1 MRKLYIFAL
10 LVVFLTALFFN
21 VQCSH
26 ALSTNV
32 VISQIQLGNVASA
45 SNEFIEIY
53 NNSATDVDITN
64 WCLYY
69 ASASS
74 IQNGSKLACF
84 LSDSDSVH
92 IYLPSH
98 SFAFLISNQLATATP
113 SLGSD
118 LKFSATLSGTAGHVR
133 LIDSGGVEVD
143 KVGWG
148 VTALSAEGASPATV
162 PTVGK
167 VLGRKT
173 INLDVLQD
181 TNVNSEDFEI
191 VSPRVTYNYG
201 SIYEKQDLCLNIAD
215 IQAVLPDGYSVDI
228 AGNCTPPPVDICS
241 NLDGL
246 QATLPNGYGIDAIG
260 DCQIDL
266 CQNIDGLQQILP
278 DNMELDGSGDCALHD
293 ECSNLTGVQSEIPD
307 GYKKSDDNICLLD
320 LLPLQISE
328 LLPNVTGSD
337 EGKEFIEIYNPNG
350 SDVDLENYVFYVGTN
365 DDTFY
370 NFPIGSHVDAG
381 QYMAFYNDQ
390 IEFTLINTTSGVR
403 LKSIDGVLID
413 ETLVYNSPK
422 DDFAWALID
431 GTWQYTNR
439 PTPGG
444 ANLSSL
450 IEVDSEVAVESSLEP
465 CAANQYRS
473 PETNRCRLIATTSS
487 VLTACKDGQYRSEE
501 TNRCRS
507 IAADVSALTPCDEGQ
522 ERNPETNRCRSITA
536 VLGDNDLTPC
546 KEGQERNPETNRCR
560 NIVSMPQAEYAPE
573 QTAESSNGY
582 VGWLALAGVGIVA
595 IIYAIWE
602 WRQEIAGIIRKI
614 KLKINRKRDR
624 LT

>member
-1 MRKLYIFAL
+1 MYRLYL
-10 LVVFLTALFFN
+10 LVLVTFSSVVCGFVPQISGAI
-21 VQCSH
+21 S
-26 ALSTNV
+26 SNV
-32 VISQIQLGNVASA
+32 VISQIQIGNIASA

-53 NNSATDVDITN
+53 NNSPTDVEITN

-74 IQNGSKLACF
+74 IQNGSKLTCF
-84 LSDSDSVH
+84 LPENDSIH
-92 IYLPSH
+92 IYLPGNS
-98 SFAFLISNQLATATP
+98 SAYLISNQLSTTNP

-133 LIDSGGVEVD
+133 LIDNVGAEVD

-148 VTALSAEGASPATV
+148 ITALSAEGASPATV

-173 INLDVLQD
+173 ISPNILQD
-181 TNVNSEDFEI
+181 TDVNSDDFEI
-191 VSPRVTYNYG
+191 ISPLVTYTYG
-201 SIYEKQDLCLNIAD
+201 SIYEIQDLCLNIAD
-215 IQAVLPDGYSVDI
+215 IQSVLPEGYSVDI
-228 AGNCTPPPVDICS
+228 AGNCMPPPVDICS

-246 QATLPNGYGIDAIG
+246 QAILPNGYGIDANG
-260 DCQIDL
+260 DCQVDL
-266 CQNIDGLQQILP
+266 CQNLDRLQQILP
-278 DNMELDGSGDCALHD
+278 DNMGLDDNGDCVFHD
-293 ECSNLTGVQSEIPD
+293 ECSNLPGIQPEIPD
-307 GYKKSDDNICLLD
+307 GYKMSDDNVCLLD

-328 LLPNVTGSD
+328 LLPNVTGLD
-337 EGKEFIEIYNPNG
+337 DGKEFIEIYNTN
-350 SDVDLENYVFYVGTN
+350 DIDIDLGNYVFYVGTD

-370 NFPIGSHVDAG
+370 NFPTDSHIGAS
-381 QYMAFYNDQ
+381 QYMAFYNDEV
-390 IEFTLINTTSGVR
+390 EFTLLNTTSSVR

-413 ETLVYNSPK
+413 ESLIYFSPK

-431 GTWQYTNR
+431 GTWQYTNQL
-439 PTPGG
+439 TPGS
-444 ANLSSL
+444 ANLPS
-450 IEVDSEVAVESSLEP
+450 IVEVDSEVVIESSLET

-473 PETNRCRLIATTSS
+473 PETNRCRLIITTSS
-487 VLTACKDGQYRSEE
+487 SLVACKDGQYRSEE

-507 IAADVSALTPCDEGQ
+507 IASDVNALTPCAEGQ

-536 VLGDNDLTPC
+536 VLGDSALMPC

-573 QTAESSNGY
+573 QTAVSSNGY

-595 IIYAIWE
+595 IVYAIWE
-602 WRQEIAGIIRKI
+602 WRQEIVGVIRKI
-614 KLKINRKRDR
+614 RLLITRKNDKSI
-624 LT
+624 

>member
-1 MRKLYIFAL
+1 MRKLYVFAL
-10 LVVFLTALFFN
+10 LVVFLAALFFN
-21 VQCSH
+21 VQCSR
-26 ALSTNV
+26 ALSIDI
-32 VISQIQLGNVASA
+32 VISQIQLGNAGSA

-69 ASASS
+69 ASATSV
-74 IQNGSKLACF
+74 QNGSKLACF
-84 LSDSDSVH
+84 LSDSDNVH

-98 SFAFLISNQLATATP
+98 SFAFLISNQLATANP

-133 LIDSGGVEVD
+133 LIDSRGVEID

-148 VTALSAEGASPATV
+148 VTAVSAEGASPAVT
-162 PTVGK
+162 PIVGK
-167 VLGRKT
+167 VLRRKT
-173 INLDVLQD
+173 IGIDILQD

-191 VSPRVTYNYG
+191 VSPRATYNYG

-228 AGNCTPPPVDICS
+228 VGNCTPPPVDICS

-246 QATLPNGYGIDAIG
+246 QATLPNGYGIDTNG
-260 DCQIDL
+260 NCQIDL
-266 CQNIDGLQQILP
+266 CHNLDGLQQILP
-278 DNMELDGSGDCALHD
+278 DNMALDDNGDCALHD

-307 GYKKSDDNICLLD
+307 GYKMSDDNNCLLD

-328 LLPNVTGSD
+328 LLPNVAGID
-337 EGKEFIEIYNPNG
+337 DGKEFIEIYNPND

-381 QYMAFYNDQ
+381 QYMSFYNDQ
-390 IEFTLINTTSGVR
+390 IKFTLINTTSGVR
-403 LKSIDGVLID
+403 LRSIDGVLID

-431 GTWQYTNR
+431 GMWQYTNR
-439 PTPGG
+439 PTPGS
-444 ANLSSL
+444 ANLPSL

-473 PETNRCRLIATTSS
+473 PETNRCRLIITTSS

-507 IAADVSALTPCDEGQ
+507 IASDVSALMPCDEGQ

-536 VLGDNDLTPC
+536 VLGDSNLAPC

-573 QTAESSNGY
+573 QTAEPSNGY
-582 VGWLALAGVGIVA
+582 IGWLALAGVGSVA
-595 IIYAIWE
+595 ISYGVWE
-602 WRQEIAGIIRKI
+602 WRQEVIRFARKI
-614 KLKINRKRDR
+614 GSFIHFKK
-624 LT
+624 